1 MSEKA
6 SFAQKL
12 KDQFSTKSLVLIPIA
27 VGINLIGGTLCSM
40 LKLPLFLDTIGTLVV
55 ACLSGP
61 WVAVLTGLL
70 TNVFLAIVANPVNF
84 PYAIVS
90 VLVGLTAGYMARA
103 GFFNKKSGIVAVWL
117 AVTLVNAVSAALITS
132 FVFGGAT
139 GINGT
144 SVVTAALVVALQDV
158 LLSVFSSAILENLL
172 DKGISVLIA
181 YTIWRKIPRRLVSQY
196 AMAGIAGG
204 DAAATSADANEDDDF
219 YLDDEDDDFDL
230 DDEDDDFD
238 LDDEGL

>member
-61 WVAVLTGLL
+61 WVAALTGLL

-181 YTIWRKIPRRLVSQY
+181 YTTWRKIPRRLVSQY
-196 AMAGIAGG
+196 AMAGIADG
-204 DAAATSADANEDDDF
+204 DAAATSTDANEDDDF
-219 YLDDEDDDFDL
+219 DLDDEGDAFDL

>member
-61 WVAVLTGLL
+61 WVAALTGLL

-117 AVTLVNAVSAALITS
+117 AVTLVNAVSASLITS

-144 SVVTAALVVALQDV
+144 SVVTAAFVVALQDV

-196 AMAGIAGG
+196 AMAGIADGEVPVG
-204 DAAATSADANEDDDF
+204 PGRDELDDKLEDDDLDF
-219 YLDDEDDDFDL
+219 DDEDEDL
-230 DDEDDDFD
+230 DLGFDDED
-238 LDDEGL
+238 L

>member
-1 MSEKA
+1 MSEKT
-6 SFAQKL
+6 SFVQKL

-55 ACLSGP
+55 ACLAGP
-61 WVAVLTGLL
+61 WVAALTGLL

-144 SVVTAALVVALQDV
+144 SVITAAFVVALQDV

-196 AMAGIAGG
+196 AMAGIADG
-204 DAAATSADANEDDDF
+204 DAAAATADDVEDDSDDDF
-219 YLDDEDDDFDL
+219 DIDDEDDEDLDF
-230 DDEDDDFD
+230 DDED
-238 LDDEGL
+238 L

>member
-61 WVAVLTGLL
+61 WVAALTGLL

-90 VLVGLTAGYMARA
+90 VLVGLTAGYRLARA
-103 GFFNKKSGIVAVWL
+103 SSTRSPASLPSGSPSRWSTRCL
-117 AVTLVNAVSAALITS
+117 
-132 FVFGGAT
+132 
-139 GINGT
+139 
-144 SVVTAALVVALQDV
+144 
-158 LLSVFSSAILENLL
+158 
-172 DKGISVLIA
+172 
-181 YTIWRKIPRRLVSQY
+181 PR
-196 AMAGIAGG
+196 
-204 DAAATSADANEDDDF
+204 
-219 YLDDEDDDFDL
+219 
-230 DDEDDDFD
+230 
-238 LDDEGL
+238 

>member
-1 MSEKA
+1 MKRCGEERACIEGEMSVRAKTT
-6 SFAQKL
+6 FVQRL
-12 KDQFSTKSLVLIPIA
+12 KNQFSTKSLVLIPIA
-27 VGINLIGGTLCSM
+27 VGINLIGGTLCSV

-61 WVAVLTGLL
+61 WVAALTGLL

-103 GFFNKKSGIVAVWL
+103 GFFNKRWGIVAVWI
-117 AVTLVNAVSAALITS
+117 AITLVNAMSAALITS

-144 SVVTAALVVALQDV
+144 SVLTAALVVALQDV
-158 LLSVFSSAILENLL
+158 LLSVFSSAIFENLI

-181 YTIWRKIPRRLVSQY
+181 YAIWRKIPQRLASQC
-196 AMAGIAGG
+196 
-204 DAAATSADANEDDDF
+204 ANARMNEPDDDDIDDVDDDI
-219 YLDDEDDDFDL
+219 DDEDE
-230 DDEDDDFD
+230 DEDW
-238 LDDEGL
+238 

>member
-1 MSEKA
+1 MSEKK
-6 SFAQKL
+6 SFVQKL

-27 VGINLIGGTLCSM
+27 VGINLIGGMLCSM

-61 WVAVLTGLL
+61 WVAALTGLL

-84 PYAIVS
+84 PYAAVS
-90 VLVGLTAGYMARA
+90 VFVGLTAGYMARA
-103 GFFNKKSGIVAVWL
+103 GLFNKSWGIVLVWI
-117 AVTLVNAVSAALITS
+117 AVTLVNAVFASLITS

-144 SVVTAALVVALQDV
+144 SLITAAFLVAMQDV
-158 LLSVFSSAILENLL
+158 LLSVFSSSIIENLI

-181 YTIWRKIPRRLVSQY
+181 YAIWRKIPRRLVSQY
-196 AMAGIAGG
+196 ALAGM
-204 DAAATSADANEDDDF
+204 ADAQ
-219 YLDDEDDDFDL
+219 DDEDDV
-230 DDEDDDFD
+230 DDVDDD
-238 LDDEGL
+238 L